1 VLLKEKK
8 DILTVERWDPV
19 LWIPRWLIFVVEVPD
34 IEIKY
39 LWQFQSVYLFNSSIY
54 FLDVLMKFELGDT
67 L

>member
-34 IEIKY
+34 IEIKH
-39 LWQFQSVYLFNSSIY
+39 
-54 FLDVLMKFELGDT
+54 
-67 L
+67 